1 MTATRYDIVVRQG
14 EIVDGSGAP
23 TFRADVGIAAG
34 RIAAIGQI
42 AGAGAEEIDARGQ
55 IVTPGFVDIHTH
67 YDGQAL
73 WSDQLTPSSN
83 HGVTTVIAGN
93 CGVGFAPC
101 RRQDREV
108 LIDTMEGVEDIPEV
122 VMAHGL
128 PWTWETFPEYL
139 DEVARRP
146 RDIDIGVYLPHSPLR
161 VYVMG
166 ARGARREPATA
177 EDLVKMSELTRE
189 AMQAGAFGFATSRL
203 NIHRTGQGEFI
214 PSYDAAAAELETM
227 AKAVGHSQAGIL
239 QLVLNLQPATYQAEL
254 ELVLRLA
261 QVSGRH
267 VSFSL
272 AQQHGMPDI
281 WRDVLATLETAN
293 RTPGVSISAQVF
305 PRPIGMLVGHQS
317 SVSPFSVC
325 PAYAP
330 LAKLSL
336 ARRVEEMR
344 KPEVRSR
351 LLRDAPSDPRNPLY
365 LLARNFED
373 MYPLGLQPTYEP
385 ASSTSVAA
393 LARASGRTPEEVAY
407 DLLLE
412 EDGKVLLYLALA
424 NYKDRSL
431 DAVLEMLRHPHTV
444 LGLGDGGAHF
454 GLICDSSYP
463 TSLLSYWTQQR
474 DGARL
479 TLPEAVRALT
489 ASPAA
494 AVGLHDR
501 GWLQIGRKADVNVID
516 YHNLTLHRPSVVED
530 LPGGGRR
537 LMQRADG
544 YSATIVAG
552 KVIYR
557 DGAAT
562 GELPG
567 RLVRGASYIP
577 ASRP

>member
-1 MTATRYDIVVRQG
+1 MARPHDIVVRDG
-14 EIVDGSGAP
+14 LIVDGGGGEPFEGDVAV
-23 TFRADVGIAAG
+23 ADGKIV
-34 RIAAIGQI
+34 AIGKLT
-42 AGAGAEEIDARGQ
+42 GGGREEIDARGQ

-73 WSDQLTPSSN
+73 WSDRLTPSSN

-101 RRQDREV
+101 RQQDREV

-128 PWTWETFPEYL
+128 PWTWESFPQYL

-146 RDIDIGVYLPHSPLR
+146 RDINIGIYLPHSPLR

-166 ARGARREPATA
+166 ARGARREAATA
-177 EDLVKMSELTRE
+177 EDLSQMSELTRE
-189 AMQAGAFGFATSRL
+189 AMRAGAFGFATSRL

-214 PSYDAAAAELETM
+214 PSHDADAVELE
-227 AKAVGHSQAGIL
+227 AIGKAVSHTNAGVL
-239 QLVLNLQPATYQAEL
+239 QLVLNLQPGTYEAEL
-254 ELVLRLA
+254 DLVLRLA
-261 QVSGRH
+261 RSSGRP

-281 WRDVLATLETAN
+281 WRRVLTMLDTAN
-293 RTPGVSISAQVF
+293 QQPGISISAQVF

-330 LAKLSL
+330 LAKLPL
-336 ARRVEEMR
+336 AERIVELRR
-344 KPEVRSR
+344 PEVRSR
-351 LLRDAPSDPRNPLY
+351 LLQDKPVDPRNPLY

-373 MYPLGLQPTYEP
+373 MYPLGPTPTYEP
-385 ASSTSVAA
+385 AASSSVAT

-412 EDGKVLLYLALA
+412 DDGKVLLYLALA

-431 DAVLEMLRHPHTV
+431 DAVLEMMRHPHTV

-463 TSLLSYWTQQR
+463 TSLLSYWTQAR
-474 DGARL
+474 PGVRL

-494 AVGLHDR
+494 TVGLHDR
-501 GWLQIGRKADVNVID
+501 GTLQVGRKADLNVID
-516 YHNLTLHRPSVVED
+516 YERLKLHRPTVVAD

-537 LMQRADG
+537 LVQRADG
-544 YSATIVAG
+544 YSATLVAG
-552 KVIYR
+552 EVVYR
-557 DGAAT
+557 EGAAT
-562 GELPG
+562 GSLPG
-567 RLVRGASYIP
+567 QLVRGGAYHRASP
-577 ASRP
+577 T